1 MQFKPKDRCNF
12 SDVLIRVK
20 YIKLLFKFPNPQPPK
35 PNPGPIPQPIPPIV
49 NILKYYNFNFLIIF
63 NKKFRYKFFN

>member
-20 YIKLLFKFPNPQPPK
+20 YIKLLFKFPNPQPPM
-35 PNPGPIPQPIPPIV
+35 PNPGPILQPIPPIV